1 MRVERR
7 GTVEH
12 DPNAH
17 LPRVA
22 AGILAFAIVGALAGD
37 SLVWTLAHSNSGR
50 IAPQEIATIASADKP
65 AEAPAIVPPK
75 AKLSREEDKM
85 VGGTPESAGAKTT
98 AHATKPAMAAAG
110 EARVAQNNAPAPASS
125 KVLGRLFA
133 VQLGVAK
140 SMAEARELMR
150 KVASK
155 YGSQIGGRRLGYHY
169 VKHGDKFVYYV
180 SVGGMSKEAAAAICK
195 KVKSARGNCFVTDN

>member
-17 LPRVA
+17 LTCVA

-37 SLVWTLAHSNSGR
+37 GLVWTLAHSNSGR

-110 EARVAQNNAPAPASS
+110 EARVAQNNAPAPAPS

-140 SMAEARELMR
+140 SKAEARELMR

-169 VKHGDKFVYYV
+169 VKHGDKLVYYV
-180 SVGGMSKEAAAAICK
+180 NVGGMSKEAAAAICK
-195 KVKSARGNCFVTDN
+195 KVKSASGNCFVTDN